1 MLLQIPKILTPEE
14 LGQAQSLLA
23 TALWTDGRAT
33 AGPQAAKVKNNQQLQ
48 PGSEVLV
55 TLKSLVMR
63 ALERHGEFFAA
74 ALPKRIFP
82 PNFNRYEG
90 DTNFYGDHVDMAI
103 RQIEDGQRVRTD
115 LSCTLFLSEPDT
127 YDGGELLIR
136 DLQLSQ
142 KIKLRA
148 GDIILYPGNS
158 VHQVAPVTRGVR
170 LASFFW
176 IESMIRSHEQ
186 RRLLYEMDRS
196 LRSLRGVAGDNPA
209 MVALTGTYHNLLRM
223 WGDS

>member
-1 MLLQIPKILTPEE
+1 MLLQLPKILTPEE
-14 LGQAQSLLA
+14 LDQAQRMLA
-23 TALWTDGRAT
+23 NAPWTDGRVT

-48 PGSEVLV
+48 PGCEALA
-55 TLKSLVMR
+55 TLQSLVVR

-74 ALPKRIFP
+74 AMPKRIFP

-90 DTNFYGDHVDMAI
+90 DTNFYGDHVDMAV
-103 RQIEDGQRVRTD
+103 RQIEHGHRMRTD
-115 LSCTLFLSEPDT
+115 LSCTLFLSDPGA
-127 YDGGELLIR
+127 YDGGELLVR

-148 GDIILYPGNS
+148 GDMILYPGNS

-176 IESMIRSHEQ
+176 IESMVRSHEQ

-196 LRSLRGVAGDNPA
+196 LRSLRGAAGDNPA

-223 WGDS
+223 WADT